1 MENEEAWRSSLLSS
15 HGLWCVCGHWKS
27 HIVLSDDANCEEVS
41 GSDWMER
48 AAMRW
53 LRQAREN
60 HDLWCLCASWRE
72 HALSLEENRIL
83 LASLPAFLA
92 EKPRSRSS
100 GTARE
105 SCFGRVIKKLTRRR
119 STTARSSVV
128 SAGGVSSSSGA
139 STVSSRSW
147 QWFGMLPVYRPS
159 NRF

>member
-27 HIVLSDDANCEEVS
+27 HIVVSDEANSEEIS

-53 LRQAREN
+53 LLQAREN
-60 HDLWCLCASWRE
+60 HDLWCLCANWRE
-72 HALSLEENRIL
+72 HALSLDENRIT
-83 LASLPAFLA
+83 LASLPVYLT
-92 EKPRSRSS
+92 EKPCARSS
-100 GTARE
+100 GTARA
-105 SCFGRVIKKLTRRR
+105 SCFSRFIKKLKRRR
-119 STTARSSVV
+119 NTARSSMV
-128 SAGGVSSSSGA
+128 STGAHSGV

-159 NRF
+159 NNL